1 MPWRRPSVT
10 PIATISTS
18 CCHEIKPM
26 IALLNGQLVQ
36 KTVSQ
41 VILDVGGV
49 GYRLLIP
56 LSTYYALPDEGSVRL
71 QVHTHVREDAL
82 LLFGFFTA
90 AEKDLFALLLSVSG
104 VGPKVALNILS
115 HLPAADLRL
124 ALSQG
129 NAKHLATVPGIG
141 KKTAERLVLELRE
154 KIGAVE
160 AAPPGAGPA
169 SRPAATDQREDAL
182 SALINLGYKENLSR
196 KALDSLDPAPG
207 TPLEELLKQALKILM
222 R

>member
-1 MPWRRPSVT
+1 
-10 PIATISTS
+10 
-18 CCHEIKPM
+18 M

-56 LSTYYALPDEGSVRL
+56 LSTYYALPDEGNVLL

-82 LLFGFFTA
+82 LLFGFHTE
-90 AEKDLFALLLSVSG
+90 AEKDLFGLLLSVSG

-115 HLPAADLRL
+115 HLPTAELRQ

-129 NAKHLATVPGIG
+129 NVKHLATVPGIG

-154 KIGAVE
+154 KIGRMEV
-160 AAPPGAGPA
+160 P
-169 SRPAATDQREDAL
+169 ATDSAQISETTVTDVQDDAL
-182 SALINLGYKENLSR
+182 SALVNLGYKENLSR
-196 KALDSLDPAPG
+196 KALDRLDLEPG
-207 TPLEELLKQALKILM
+207 TPLEEILKQALKILM

>member
-1 MPWRRPSVT
+1 
-10 PIATISTS
+10 
-18 CCHEIKPM
+18 M
-26 IALLNGQLVQ
+26 IALLNGQLIQ

-41 VILDVGGV
+41 VIVDVGGV

-56 LSTYYALPDEGSVRL
+56 LSTYYALPDEGTVRL

-82 LLFGFFTA
+82 LLFGFHTE
-90 AEKDLFALLLSVSG
+90 AEKELFGLLLSVSG

-115 HLPAADLRL
+115 HLPTAELRQ

-154 KIGAVE
+154 KIGRVE
-160 AAPPGAGPA
+160 FTDIGSTQVPA
-169 SRPAATDQREDAL
+169 STPPDLQEDAL
-182 SALINLGYKENLSR
+182 SALVNLGYKENLSR
-196 KALDSLDPAPG
+196 KALDGLDLTPG
-207 TPLEELLKQALKILM
+207 TPLEDILKQALKVLM